1 MDVDHRLRAPVEL
14 ARFWA
19 LALGYVEREPPGD
32 LTSWEDWFR
41 AHEIPEA
48 EWDDGAGLSDPD
60 GVLPRLTFLKVPEG
74 KNAKPDALR
83 PPGRQRPGRGAPGIA
98 DSIVDGAAS

>member
-1 MDVDHRLRAPVEL
+1 VDVDHRLRAPVEL

-48 EWDDGAGLSDPD
+48 EWDDGAGLSAK
-60 GVLPRLTFLKVPEG
+60 LTRR
-74 KNAKPDALR
+74 R
-83 PPGRQRPGRGAPGIA
+83 P
-98 DSIVDGAAS
+98 